1 MYYRYKDT
9 KISFPFTH
17 PETGVRYPAG
27 WFDDK
32 DDLGEWG
39 LTRHPDPVRP
49 EFDQLK
55 QTLVTLSSGEYGL
68 QDIPIE
74 SQKQRR
80 LEQLESFISSRE
92 SETLLARPTRE
103 FMLTLFELE
112 AVKAGLTSEQLALVN
127 PGYAKVK
134 ALDVEI
140 TAARDEIRT
149 LSAELAK

>member
-32 DDLGEWG
+32 DDLDQWG
-39 LTRHPDPVRP
+39 LTRYPDPVRP
-49 EFDQLK
+49 EFDTLK
-55 QTLVTLSSGEYGL
+55 QTLIALPNGEYAL
-68 QDIPIE
+68 QDIPAE
-74 SQKQRR
+74 TQKQRR
-80 LEQLESFISSRE
+80 VEQLESFIAMRE

-112 AVKAGLTSEQLALVN
+112 AVKAGLTPEQLALVN

-149 LSAELAK
+149 LGAELAK